1 MRLALLATVC
11 LLSACQS
18 AFHHDHAGE
27 NVATLTFSSDDLP
40 AQPVICVAGEG
51 FRETRT
57 AVGRDGYKILD
68 DLNEAMKKSPEVSA
82 RVAASENTVAG
93 FRYRDSART
102 AEKSRCRTAMRF
114 RTEPG
119 QHYRVRLEDNR
130 CTVSVTQQSGDEWLP
145 HPATAEAW
153 QCQ

>member
-1 MRLALLATVC
+1 MRLALLASVC

-18 AFHHDHAGE
+18 AYHHDHVGE
-27 NVATLTFSSDDLP
+27 AAATLHFGSDDLP

-51 FRETRT
+51 FRETRM
-57 AVGRDGYKILD
+57 AVGRDGYKILT

-82 RVAASENTVAG
+82 QIQASASTVAG

-114 RTEPG
+114 ATEPG
-119 QHYRVRLEDNR
+119 QHYRLRLEDNR
-130 CTVSVTQQSGDEWLP
+130 CAVSVTRQSGDEWQP
-145 HPATAEAW
+145 HPATVADW